1 MGSKSRLA
9 RGLTLGVAAA
19 AFVSVMG
26 WSGQGSW
33 TNFGSPAM
41 ADAPASSLS
50 AVSVAEI
57 QVAVQTAIAN
67 VNPSL
72 TGSARAQAI
81 AQAIAQVTATE
92 VAIDGAAAVSV
103 VVGAAISSGIPAAQ
117 VVADVLPAAIE
128 AGVPAATAISDI
140 VVGAVSAGASATQV
154 TEAIIA
160 VAGRDQITSS
170 SVGTGLGQAA
180 ALLSASDPSAAN
192 QIAQAVSNEGT
203 YGTGQAFYASV
214 IANGGS
220 QQLANAG
227 TQNPHAGTVATN
239 PVFGAFTGNGN
250 GRPQSN
256 TPTTIQPNTCTN
268 PSCT

>member
-1 MGSKSRLA
+1 MRSKNRSACGLRL
-9 RGLTLGVAAA
+9 GIAAA

-33 TNFGSPAM
+33 TSFGSPAL
-41 ADAPASSLS
+41 ADVPGSSLS
-50 AVSVAEI
+50 ASSAAAI
-57 QVAVQTAIAN
+57 QAAVQTALAN

-72 TGSARAQAI
+72 TGSARTQAI
-81 AQAIAQVTATE
+81 AQALAQVTAEE
-92 VAIDGAAAVSV
+92 VGIYGAAAISA
-103 VVGAAISSGIPAAQ
+103 VVGAAISAGIPAPQ

-160 VAGRDQITSS
+160 VAGQSGIAAN

-180 ALLSASDPSAAN
+180 ALLSANDPGAAN
-192 QIAQAVSNEGT
+192 QIAQVVSNEGT
-203 YGTGQAFYASV
+203 SGTGQAFAAAV

-220 QQLANAG
+220 QELADAGMQNPNAG
-227 TQNPHAGTVATN
+227 TGATN
-239 PVFGAFTGNGN
+239 SVFGINTGNGTGQSQN
-250 GRPQSN
+250 GGGTTVQ
-256 TPTTIQPNTCTN
+256 PTTCTN